1 MTDRVYGPA
10 AGPQRY
16 PDPDVVVHDPR
27 FARLKIGNTAIERLW
42 TGALWAE
49 GPAWNGVG
57 RYLIWSDIPNNI
69 QLRWLHDGG
78 HVDVFRNPSH
88 NSNGN
93 TFDWQGRQ
101 LSCEHLNRRVVRF
114 EHDGALTVIAD
125 SYTGRRLNSP
135 NDLVAHPD
143 GSVWFTD
150 PPYGTAGVGGYEG
163 DYGELFLEPAV
174 YRVDPTTGELE
185 KFTDLLDQ
193 PNGLCFSPD
202 HTRLYVV
209 DTGQQARDIKVF
221 DVLDGHR
228 LVNGRQFTD
237 MHVNGVAVGPD
248 GLRVDIDGNVW
259 AAAGW
264 AGPGYDGVLVFAP
277 DGALIG
283 QILLPEAC
291 ANVCF
296 GGPKRN
302 RLFMTASQSVYALYV
317 NTRGAHAA

>member
-1 MTDRVYGPA
+1 MTDRQYGPDA
-10 AGPQRY
+10 APTRY
-16 PDPDVVVHDPR
+16 PDPDVVVLDPR
-27 FARLKIGNTAIERLW
+27 FARLKIGNTAIQRLW

-78 HVDVFRNPSH
+78 QVGVFRNPSF

-93 TFDWQGRQ
+93 TFDLQGRQ

-114 EHDGALTVIAD
+114 EHDGSVTVIAD
-125 SYTGRRLNSP
+125 AYQGQRLNSP
-135 NDLVAHPD
+135 NDLVTHPD

-150 PPYGTAGVGGYEG
+150 PPYGTAGAGGYEG
-163 DYGELFLEPAV
+163 DYGEVFLQPAV
-174 YRVDPTTGELE
+174 YRVDPGTGELA
-185 KFTDLLDQ
+185 KYTDLLDY

-202 HTRLYVV
+202 YRRLYVV
-209 DTGQQARDIKVF
+209 DTGQPRDIKVF
-221 DVLDGHR
+221 DVLDDHQ

-237 MHVNGVAVGPD
+237 MRVDGVAVGPD
-248 GLRVDIDGNVW
+248 GLRVDVDGNVW

-264 AGPGYDGVLVFAP
+264 AGPGFDGVLIFAP
-277 DGALIG
+277 DGTPIG
-283 QILLPEAC
+283 QIRLPEAC

-302 RLFMTASQSVYALYV
+302 RLFMTASQSLYALYV
-317 NTRGAHAA
+317 NTRGAHAS